1 MLNYS
6 VAELRIFY
14 VFILYFHD
22 INKGAGFQPG
32 FYYIHLF

>member
-1 MLNYS
+1 MSEKISLDSS
-6 VAELRIFY
+6 VFY